1 MTNKEKEFIFKI
13 FQRILNNIIYNDE
26 NNIFDGRVVAI
37 FRISFYEKYFGYL
50 KVILRPDEFLTIE
63 PFNKYDHSIK
73 WPTKEDLDDRITE
86 IEENLKRFVK
96 NDGIINNSSINLF
109 FSWFFVR
116 FVRKIFDHSGSSF
129 SNENRRALFRDFDQ
143 TFNFWEIIT
152 YYDDYE
158 KNETV
163 GCIPESF
170 FYNLF
175 IDLII
180 QLEKWSINLKNL
192 NRIKL
197 KFNEFEGRILESL
210 FRSTLEIGYP
220 IIISKRQVLLI
231 LKFEKNEDLNIFKE
245 NQSSWIKSL
254 FDLLRDCGYKQYQ
267 QEYIIKDQNI
277 SFYCILLSN
286 TNERIKR

>member
-37 FRISFYEKYFGYL
+37 FRISFYDKYFGYL

-109 FSWFFVR
+109 FSWFFAR